1 MVCLAFLTSLVVR
14 TLLTLPFPHTYFQ
27 PDEFY
32 QALEPAHYYVFGY
45 GYLSWEWRDL
55 PWAGPFARTGSSLL
69 HGKLWDKLVQ
79 VVAGGRM
86 RGWAWPGVFV
96 VIYQVLKSLGLDNG
110 RFLVSIHTSPVVF
123 LLYLMYASRQWY
135 PVLWA

>member
-1 MVCLAFLTSLVVR
+1 MAPLALLTPLVVR

-32 QALEPAHYYVFGY
+32 QALEPAHYHVFGY

-55 PWAGPFARTGSSLL
+55 PLAESLAHTDVSEL
-69 HGKLWDKLVQ
+69 HGKLWGKLVA
-79 VVAGGRM
+79 VAAGGRM

-96 VIYQVLKSLGLDNG
+96 VIYEVLKGLGLDRG
-110 RFLVSIHTSPVVF
+110 RFLVSVHIWDIF
-123 LLYLMYASRQWY
+123 CIYI
-135 PVLWA
+135 